1 LSAAGR
7 STKFGRGGRPR
18 EEEPVAADDPAGAE
32 RVARV
37 RAGLTAS
44 AATKRATAE
53 ACAPAIARAGE
64 RLIATFRSGGRLLA
78 FGNGGS
84 AADAQHLAAELAGR
98 FERERPGLPALA
110 LTANSS
116 DLTAIGND
124 YGFDEVFAR
133 LVRAHG
139 RPGDLAVAIS
149 TSGNSPNVLAG
160 VAAARAGGLASIGL
174 AGRGGGKLAAAVDL
188 AIVVP
193 SDVTARIQEA
203 HICVIHLLCELVD
216 AELCPGAGP

>member
-1 LSAAGR
+1 MPAQ
-7 STKFGRGGRPR
+7 
-18 EEEPVAADDPAGAE
+18 DPLAE
-32 RVARV
+32 AIARV
-37 RAGLTAS
+37 RAALAES
-44 AATKRATAE
+44 AQAKRETAE
-53 ACAPAIARAGE
+53 ACAPAIAAAASRIA
-64 RLIATFRSGGRLLA
+64 ATFRAGGRVLA

-98 FERERPGLPALA
+98 YERERPGLPALA
-110 LTANSS
+110 LTANTS

-149 TSGNSPNVLAG
+149 TSGHSPNVLAG
-160 VAAARAGGLASIGL
+160 VAAAREAGLTSLALTGK
-174 AGRGGGKLAAAVDL
+174 GGGKLAAAADL

-193 SDVTARIQEA
+193 SDVTARIQEC
-203 HICVIHLLCELVD
+203 HIAVIHLLCELCD
-216 AELCPGAGP
+216 EALFPAPGRR

>member
-1 LSAAGR
+1 V
-7 STKFGRGGRPR
+7 
-18 EEEPVAADDPAGAE
+18 EETVPAQDPLAQSI
-32 RVARV
+32 ARV
-37 RAGLTAS
+37 RAALAES
-44 AATKRATAE
+44 AQTQRATAE
-53 ACAPAIARAGE
+53 ACAQSIARAAA
-64 RLIATFRSGGRLLA
+64 RLVETLRAGGRVLA

-110 LTANSS
+110 LTTNTS

-124 YGFDEVFAR
+124 YGFEAVFAR

-160 VAAARAGGLASIGL
+160 VVAARDAGLSTLALTGK
-174 AGRGGGKLAAAVDL
+174 GGGKLASAADL

-193 SDVTARIQEA
+193 SDVTARIQET
-203 HICVIHLLCELVD
+203 HIAVIHLLCELCEAQLFPEAVQRQ
-216 AELCPGAGP
+216 

>member
-1 LSAAGR
+1 LSAALA
-7 STKFGRGGRPR
+7 STKLSSVPIQDSL
-18 EEEPVAADDPAGAE
+18 ADS
-32 RVARV
+32 VARV
-37 RAGLTAS
+37 RAALAES
-44 AATKRATAE
+44 AQTQRATAE
-53 ACAPAIARAGE
+53 ACAPAIAEAARRMA
-64 RLIATFRSGGRLLA
+64 ATFRAGGRVLA

-110 LTANSS
+110 LTANTS

-139 RPGDLAVAIS
+139 RSGDLAVAIS

-160 VAAARAGGLASIGL
+160 VAAAREVGLTSL
-174 AGRGGGKLAAAVDL
+174 ALTGKGGGKLAAASDL

-193 SDVTARIQEA
+193 SGVTARIQES
-203 HICVIHLLCELVD
+203 HIAVIHLLCELCD
-216 AELCPGAGP
+216 DELFPASGRR